1 MIPCSNHSS
10 SQGALLSLF
19 THHHFFAYNPFMPP
33 LALVTGSA
41 HRLGKAF
48 ALSLARQGYALVLHY
63 NHAESEAQQTADEIR
78 ALGASVYLAQ
88 ADLTQPNEIQA
99 LISNLDSILLKEG
112 QLEFKALVNSAAVM
126 QRSNIDTLSLEDWD
140 STFALNVRAPFALS
154 KSLSTRMT
162 QGGLIVNV
170 TDIGAQK
177 AWSGYPAYTVSKSA
191 LESLTRVLA
200 RALAPRIR
208 VNAIAPGL
216 ILQPK
221 LESNVVS
228 TEQWDKLVN
237 RLPLKRAATLN
248 EVTSALEFLLKNEY
262 ITGQTIVVDGGYSLI

>member
-1 MIPCSNHSS
+1 M
-10 SQGALLSLF
+10 
-19 THHHFFAYNPFMPP
+19 PF

-48 ALSLARQGYALVLHY
+48 ALSLARQGYALLLHY
-63 NHAESEAQQTADEIR
+63 NNAESESQQTADEIR
-78 ALGASVYLAQ
+78 LLGVPVYLAQ
-88 ADLTQPNEIQA
+88 ADLTQPDQIQS
-99 LISNLDSILLKEG
+99 LVSNLDFILTKEKK
-112 QLEFKALVNSAAVM
+112 LEFNVLVNSAAIM
-126 QRSNIDTLSLEDWD
+126 QRSDIDALSLEDWD

-170 TDIGAQK
+170 TDIGAKK

-200 RALAPRIR
+200 RALAPSIR

-216 ILQPK
+216 ILQP
-221 LESNVVS
+221 SPRSDVVS
-228 TEQWDKLVN
+228 SEQWNKLVN
-237 RLPLKRAATLN
+237 RLPLKRAATLD

-262 ITGQTIVVDGGYSLI
+262 ITGQTIAVDGGYSLI